1 MLYPCIDHSRLDL
14 DLDLDLDLCN
24 KPTLTADNQHH
35 SLR

>member
-1 MLYPCIDHSRLDL
+1 MLYPCIDHSR
-14 DLDLDLDLCN
+14 LDLDLDLCN

>member
-1 MLYPCIDHSRLDL
+1 MLYPCIDHSRL